1 MEEVVTLLSEELQY
15 IGHEVSET
23 GIELYVE
30 SASEQARCPYCGAV
44 SSKVHSTYLR
54 KLQDLPMQ
62 GKKVVV
68 YLTNRKYFCVNEPC
82 EHRTFAERFTFFEA
96 SATKTNRLQEEIKRI
111 ATTQSALSASKY
123 LRQSVAQVGKST
135 ICNLLKKT
143 EQDGCGNICACCL
156 Y

>member
-1 MEEVVTLLSEELQY
+1 MEEMVTLLSEELQY
-15 IGHEVSET
+15 IGHEVNEA

-30 SASEQARCPYCGAV
+30 SASEQARCPYCGTV
-44 SSKVHSTYLR
+44 SNKVHSTYLR

-68 YLTNRKYFCVNEPC
+68 YLTNRKYFCGNEQC
-82 EHRTFAERFTFFEA
+82 GRRTFAEQFTFFDR
-96 SATKTNRLQEEIKRI
+96 SATKTKRLQDEIMRI

-123 LRQSVAQVGKST
+123 LRQSVALVGKST

-143 EQDGCGNICACCL
+143 GQNN
-156 Y
+156 